1 MKPTAQFRSAYV
13 IVLLCGGSAIPAVG
27 WTHWEGFE
35 AADPAT
41 PVAVLVF
48 DSAVT
53 RYTALD
59 TGPLPW
65 RTLFDGDS
73 NTVGGL
79 SGAEAGAGAHTSSGQ
94 AGAAPHT
101 PATTQ
106 Q

>member
-1 MKPTAQFRSAYV
+1 MKPTARLRIAYV
-13 IVLLCGGSAIPAVG
+13 IVLLCSGSAMPAVG

-41 PVAVLVF
+41 PAAVLVF

-59 TGPLPW
+59 SGPLPW
-65 RTLFDGDS
+65 RALFDGDS

-79 SGAEAGAGAHTSSGQ
+79 SGAGTHTSSGQ

>member
-1 MKPTAQFRSAYV
+1 M
-13 IVLLCGGSAIPAVG
+13 PAVG

-41 PVAVLVF
+41 PAAVLVF

-59 TGPLPW
+59 TEPLPW
-65 RTLFDGDS
+65 RVLFGGDS

-79 SGAEAGAGAHTSSGQ
+79 SGAGGHTLSGQ

>member
-1 MKPTAQFRSAYV
+1 MKPTAHLRSAYV
-13 IVLLCGGSAIPAVG
+13 IVLLCGGSAMPAVG

-41 PVAVLVF
+41 PTAVLAF

-53 RYTALD
+53 RYEALD

-65 RTLFDGDS
+65 RALFDRDS
-73 NTVGGL
+73 NTVGAL
-79 SGAEAGAGAHTSSGQ
+79 SGAGTHTPSGQ
-94 AGAAPHT
+94 AGPAPNA

>member
-1 MKPTAQFRSAYV
+1 M
-13 IVLLCGGSAIPAVG
+13 PAVG

-41 PVAVLVF
+41 PAAVLAF

-59 TGPLPW
+59 TEPLPW
-65 RTLFDGDS
+65 RALVGGDS

-79 SGAEAGAGAHTSSGQ
+79 SGAGAHTPSGQ

>member
-1 MKPTAQFRSAYV
+1 MKQTAYIRNAYV
-13 IVLLCGGSAIPAVG
+13 IVVLCGGSALPAVG

-41 PVAVLVF
+41 PAAVLVF

-65 RTLFDGDS
+65 RALLDSDANTL
-73 NTVGGL
+73 GGL
-79 SGAEAGAGAHTSSGQ
+79 SGAEAGADTPSGQ
-94 AGAAPHT
+94 AGAATHT
-101 PATTQ
+101 PATKQ